1 MFSDDNKANLSYEGF
16 YVQNAQKNIEN
27 MLEEKVPNIG
37 MNEITKKFID
47 NMVDNEKGKKRKI
60 LKKIN
65 ENENNNEMPKK
76 QDSGDKNKSRSKIS
90 AIIQMNKVLRL
101 DSTSNKGV
109 NKFNVQTTN
118 KNTNNNNTNVI
129 RDNKRTHN
137 TIFSPIH
144 TKDSLLNNKELEN
157 LMGNNLYNSSKS
169 NIISSLSTWKINS
182 MKKKPKPI
190 SILES
195 TDDNMGISGPILSNN
210 INTSKN
216 KSDYISLKKRKNMGR
231 NSNKLRNTFYT
242 EKLFG
247 RTATT
252 TRTDIDIKNEKN
264 KSVNKFKRNLTNLQ
278 LPFLNDNIIF
288 QRGETE
294 KLLNLQ
300 FYKTSYKACCE
311 INKQLDMPNSC
322 IRKNYKNNWKLVKQ
336 YAKDIKNLKID
347 SSRKKSTSIDLLK
360 KNYKNQLS
368 STFEKNK

>member
-1 MFSDDNKANLSYEGF
+1 
-16 YVQNAQKNIEN
+16 
-27 MLEEKVPNIG
+27 
-37 MNEITKKFID
+37 
-47 NMVDNEKGKKRKI
+47 
-60 LKKIN
+60 
-65 ENENNNEMPKK
+65 
-76 QDSGDKNKSRSKIS
+76 
-90 AIIQMNKVLRL
+90 MNKVLRL

-311 INKQLDMPNSC
+311 IAKQNDMPNSS
-322 IRKNYKNNWKLVKQ
+322 IQKNFKNNWKLVEQ
-336 YAKDIKNLKID
+336 YAKDIRNRRKNVLV
-347 SSRKKSTSIDLLK
+347 KKPRNTSLNFYNRPKMLLK
-360 KNYKNQLS
+360 
-368 STFEKNK
+368 TTAPTTE